1 MSSLID
7 ALRDLQVAALCL
19 VSSSMASLL
28 VEVSN
33 LAPFAYCS
41 CLLTRGCVAH
51 DSGHRKRSS
60 LPADGL
66 CLSSMH

>member
-41 CLLTRGCVAH
+41 CLLTSGCIAH
-51 DSGHRKRSS
+51 DSGH
-60 LPADGL
+60 
-66 CLSSMH
+66 